1 MSSHRPGKAA
11 TEQLDAE
18 RSYASS
24 VPVPVTSHQVITSGN
39 WQRLSAFFRIR
50 NTDAAIAVVAG
61 VAIAL
66 HLILRYVLRL
76 GPVSLLPL
84 FFALAIGGIPLLI
97 GLLRQVLKREFG
109 SDMLAGFSI
118 VTGVL
123 LHEYLVA
130 CIVVLMLSGGSAL
143 EQYATRR
150 ASSALRA
157 LAARMPTT
165 AHLVTD
171 HGLASVDAQSIVP
184 GQVVAIFPHEVSPV
198 DGEVVEGY
206 SEMDESYLTGEPFQL
221 AKAPG
226 SQVLSGSVNGNT
238 VLKVRATK
246 LPVDSRYSR
255 ILKVVEEAEQNRPGM
270 RRIADRLGAWY
281 TPAALVIAL
290 LGWGLGG
297 SPERFLAVLVIATPC
312 PLLIAIP
319 VAIIGG
325 ISLAAKR
332 GIVIKHPAI
341 LETID
346 TCRTFFFDKTGTLTY
361 GRPAL
366 KDILC
371 GPGFDKTQ
379 ILTYATGLEQYSR
392 HPLAQAVLNSARD
405 RQIKSPVPTEV
416 IEKPGQGISGT
427 IGGRRVRITGR
438 DSLKLK
444 TGADIQLPPISSG
457 LECVI
462 LVNDQF
468 AALLRFHDEPRH
480 DSSSFIRHLQPFHNA
495 REVVLLSGDRRAE
508 VEHLAKSV
516 GIEQVHAGKT
526 PEEKLKLVQEV
537 TAKERTLFV
546 GDGINDAPAM
556 LAATASVALGG
567 QNSDV
572 VAEAADAVVLDS
584 SLRRVDELI
593 HIARRTRSIALQ
605 SAIGG
610 MVLSAVGM
618 GLAAFGFLPALAGAV
633 SQEVI
638 DLAAVLNALRIT
650 LPQAEMSDF

>member
-1 MSSHRPGKAA
+1 MAPHSSGKASS
-11 TEQLDAE
+11 EQLEAE
-18 RSYASS
+18 RNSAS
-24 VPVPVTSHQVITSGN
+24 PVSMPATPQPAINSEIWPS
-39 WQRLSAFFRIR
+39 LFASFRKR
-50 NTDAAIAVVAG
+50 NTDADIAVVAG

-66 HLILRYVLRL
+66 HLVLRYLLHL
-76 GPVSLLPL
+76 GPASQWPL
-84 FFALAIGGIPLLI
+84 YFALAAGGVPLI
-97 GLLRQVLKREFG
+97 AGLLRQVIKGEMG
-109 SDMLAGFSI
+109 SDLLAGFSI

-171 HGLASVDAQSIVP
+171 HGIASVDAQSIVP
-184 GQVVAIFPHEVSPV
+184 GHVVAIFPHEVSPV
-198 DGEVVEGY
+198 DGEVVDGY

-238 VLKVRATK
+238 VLKVKATR

-281 TPAALVIAL
+281 TPAALGIAL

-325 ISLAAKR
+325 ISLAARR

-371 GPGFDKTQ
+371 GPGFNETE
-379 ILTYATGLEQYSR
+379 ILADAAGLEQYSR
-392 HPLAQAVLNSARD
+392 HPLAQAVLNAARD
-405 RQIKSPVPTEV
+405 RKIKSPVPTEV
-416 IEKPGQGISGT
+416 TEKPGQGISGT
-427 IGGRRVRITGR
+427 IGGRRLRITGR
-438 DSLKLK
+438 DSMRSSS
-444 TGADIQLPPISSG
+444 GAGIQLPPISSG

-462 LVNDQF
+462 LVNDRF

-495 REVVLLSGDRRAE
+495 KEVVLISGDRRAE
-508 VEHLAKSV
+508 VEHLANSV
-516 GIEQVHAGKT
+516 GIEEIHAGMT

-537 TAKERTLFV
+537 TKKERTLFV

>member
-1 MSSHRPGKAA
+1 
-11 TEQLDAE
+11 
-18 RSYASS
+18 
-24 VPVPVTSHQVITSGN
+24 
-39 WQRLSAFFRIR
+39 
-50 NTDAAIAVVAG
+50 
-61 VAIAL
+61 
-66 HLILRYVLRL
+66 
-76 GPVSLLPL
+76 
-84 FFALAIGGIPLLI
+84 
-97 GLLRQVLKREFG
+97 
-109 SDMLAGFSI
+109 
-118 VTGVL
+118 
-123 LHEYLVA
+123 
-130 CIVVLMLSGGSAL
+130 MLSK
-143 EQYATRR
+143 
-150 ASSALRA
+150 
-157 LAARMPTT
+157 
-165 AHLVTD
+165 HLVTEQ
-171 HGLASVDAQSIVP
+171 GFASVDARSVVP

-206 SEMDESYLTGEPFQL
+206 SQMDESYLTGEPFQL

-226 SQVLSGSVNGNT
+226 SQVLSGAVNGNT

-281 TPAALVIAL
+281 TPAALVVAL

-297 SPERFLAVLVIATPC
+297 SAERFLAVLVIATPC

-325 ISLAAKR
+325 ISLAARR

-371 GPGFDKTQ
+371 GPGFDEVE
-379 ILTYATGLEQYSR
+379 ILAYAAGLEQYSR
-392 HPLAQAVLNSARD
+392 HPLAQAILNAARA
-405 RQIKSPVPTEV
+405 RQIKNPVPTEV
-416 IEKPGQGISGT
+416 TEKPGQGISGT
-427 IGGRRVRITGR
+427 LGGRRVRIAGR
-438 DSLKLK
+438 DSLKSSS
-444 TGADIQLPPISSG
+444 GAGLQLPPVAAG
-457 LECVI
+457 LECVV
-462 LVNDQF
+462 LVDDRF
-468 AALLRFHDEPRH
+468 AALFRFHDEPRQ
-480 DSSSFIRHLQPFHNA
+480 DSSNFIRHLQPFHNA
-495 REVVLLSGDRRAE
+495 KEVVLLSGDRRAE
-508 VEHLAKSV
+508 VEHLAKMV

-537 TAKERTLFV
+537 TARERTLFV

-593 HIARRTRSIALQ
+593 HIARRTRAIALQ
-605 SAIGG
+605 SAVGG
-610 MVLSAVGM
+610 MVLSALGM

-650 LPQAEMSDF
+650 LPQAKMSDF

>member
-1 MSSHRPGKAA
+1 MAPHSSGKAA
-11 TEQLDAE
+11 TEQLKAE
-18 RSYASS
+18 RRS
-24 VPVPVTSHQVITSGN
+24 VSTATVPAIPQPVR
-39 WQRLSAFFRIR
+39 RLSDFFRKR
-50 NTDAAIAVVAG
+50 NTDADIAVAAAL
-61 VAIAL
+61 AIAL
-66 HLILRYVLRL
+66 HLLLRYAFRL
-76 GPVSLLPL
+76 GTVSLLPL
-84 FFALAIGGIPLLI
+84 YFALAVGGVPLII
-97 GLLRQVLKREFG
+97 GLLRQVMKLEFG
-109 SDMLAGFSI
+109 SDLLAGFSI

-171 HGLASVDAQSIVP
+171 HGLISVDAHGIQP

-226 SQVLSGSVNGNT
+226 SQVLSGSVNGST
-238 VLKVRATK
+238 VLKVRAIK

-290 LGWGLGG
+290 FGWGLGG

-325 ISLAAKR
+325 ISLAARR

-371 GPGFDKTQ
+371 GPGLNEAE
-379 ILTYATGLEQYSR
+379 ILAYAAGLEQYSR
-392 HPLAQAVLNSARD
+392 HPLAHAVLNAAKA

-416 IEKPGQGISGT
+416 TEKPGQGISGT
-427 IGGRRVRITGR
+427 ISGHCVRITGR
-438 DSLKLK
+438 DSLKSK
-444 TGADIQLPPISSG
+444 TGADIQLPPISAG
-457 LECVI
+457 LECVVM
-462 LVNDQF
+462 VNDRF

-516 GIEQVHAGKT
+516 GIEQIHAGMA

-593 HIARRTRSIALQ
+593 HIARRTRAIALQ
-605 SAIGG
+605 SAVGG

-633 SQEVI
+633 SQEAI

-650 LPQAEMSDF
+650 LPQADMSDF

>member
-1 MSSHRPGKAA
+1 MSSHSSGKAA
-11 TEQLDAE
+11 TAQLETE
-18 RSYASS
+18 RSSAR
-24 VPVPVTSHQVITSGN
+24 PVPVLAVPQPANARGIWRRLPALFRDSSTDSH
-39 WQRLSAFFRIR
+39 
-50 NTDAAIAVVAG
+50 IAVVAG
-61 VAIAL
+61 VAIIL
-66 HLILRYVLRL
+66 HLVLRYVLRL
-76 GPVSLLPL
+76 GPVSQLPL
-84 FFALAIGGIPLLI
+84 YFALVLGGIPLI
-97 GLLRQVLKREFG
+97 VGLLRQAMKREFG
-109 SDMLAGFSI
+109 SDLLAGFSI

-123 LHEYLVA
+123 LHQYLVA

-143 EQYATRR
+143 EQHATRR

-165 AHLVTD
+165 AHLVTQ
-171 HGLASVDAQSIVP
+171 HGLADVDAQIIVP

-198 DGEVVEGY
+198 DGEVVEGF

-226 SQVLSGSVNGNT
+226 SQVLSGAVNGNA

-255 ILKVVEEAEQNRPGM
+255 ILRVVEEAEQNRPGM

-297 SPERFLAVLVIATPC
+297 SAERFLAVLVIATPC
-312 PLLIAIP
+312 PLLIAVP
-319 VAIIGG
+319 VALIGG
-325 ISLAAKR
+325 ISLAARR

-366 KDILC
+366 KDVLC
-371 GPGFDKTQ
+371 GPGFDETQ
-379 ILTYATGLEQYSR
+379 ILTYAAGLEQYSR
-392 HPLAQAVLNSARD
+392 HPLAQAVLNAAKV

-416 IEKPGQGISGT
+416 TERPGQGISGA
-427 IGGRRVRITGR
+427 IGGYCVRITGR
-438 DSLKLK
+438 DSLKSK
-444 TGADIQLPPISSG
+444 TEDIQLPPISSG

-462 LVNDQF
+462 LVNDRF

-480 DSSSFIRHLQPFHNA
+480 DSSSFIRHLRPFHHA
-495 REVVLLSGDRRAE
+495 KEVVLLSGDRRAE

-516 GIEQVHAGKT
+516 GIEQIHAGQT
-526 PEEKLKLVQEV
+526 PEEKLKLVREV
-537 TAKERTLFV
+537 TEKERTLFV

-650 LPQAEMSDF
+650 IPQADMSDF

>member
-1 MSSHRPGKAA
+1 MSDRVALLKWRPPSGGQEETLVRKRVWISWLHTYGK
-11 TEQLDAE
+11 DAPI
-18 RSYASS
+18 A
-24 VPVPVTSHQVITSGN
+24 VFTC
-39 WQRLSAFFRIR
+39 
-50 NTDAAIAVVAG
+50 AAI
-61 VAIAL
+61 
-66 HLILRYVLRL
+66 LIYLLLRYLL
-76 GPVSLLPL
+76 HIGPMNMLPIYL
-84 FFALAIGGIPLLI
+84 ALAAGGIPLLL
-97 GLLRQVLKREFG
+97 GLVQQAFKLEFG
-109 SDMLAGFSI
+109 ADWLAGISI
-118 VTGVL
+118 VTAAL

-238 VLKVRATK
+238 VLKVKATK

-319 VAIIGG
+319 VALIGG

-379 ILTYATGLEQYSR
+379 ILTYATGLDQYSR

-593 HIARRTRSIALQ
+593 HIARRTRAIALQ

-638 DLAAVLNALRIT
+638 DLVAVLNALRIT
-650 LPQAEMSDF
+650 LPQADMSDF